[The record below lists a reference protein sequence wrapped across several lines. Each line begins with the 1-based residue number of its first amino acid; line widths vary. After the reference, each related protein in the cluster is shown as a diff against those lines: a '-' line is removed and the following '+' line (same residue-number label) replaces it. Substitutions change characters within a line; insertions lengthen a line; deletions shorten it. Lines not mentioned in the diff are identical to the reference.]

1 MKTAFTSCIL
11 AAICATSVE
20 AIRLGETQ
28 IVKIIPDE
36 YDLAGAA
43 GGPQGKELVDV
54 AMPLI
59 QHVLEKEDDDSVK
72 EIVRNILNKE
82 TKPEKPEPP
91 TKDDKPKKPEKPAK
105 VMKDEKEEEDN
116 DNDNAK
122 VVVIVV
128 NGESDD
134 EEEVVLVAA
143 DDDEE

>member
-36 YDLAGAA
+36 FDLAGAT

-91 TKDDKPKKPEKPAK
+91 TKDDKPEKPAK
-105 VMKDEKEEEDN
+105 VIKDEKEEEDD
-116 DNDNAK
+116 DNTK

-128 NGESDD
+128 NDDSDD
-134 EEEVVLVAA
+134 EEEVVLAAA

>member
-1 MKTAFTSCIL
+1 MKTAFASCIL

-91 TKDDKPKKPEKPAK
+91 TKDDKPEKPAK
-105 VMKDEKEEEDN
+105 VIKDEKEEEDD
-116 DNDNAK
+116 DNTK

-128 NGESDD
+128 NDDSDD
-134 EEEVVLVAA
+134 EEEVVLAAA